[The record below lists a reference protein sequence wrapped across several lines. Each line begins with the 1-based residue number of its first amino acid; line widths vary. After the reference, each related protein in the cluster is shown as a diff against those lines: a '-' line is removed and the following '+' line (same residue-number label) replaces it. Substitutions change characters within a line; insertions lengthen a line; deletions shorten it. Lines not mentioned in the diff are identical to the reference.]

1 MTTHYDILGVSK
13 DAEETDIKKA
23 YRKLSLQYHP
33 DRNPDPSATEKY
45 KAINEAYEILSDSQ
59 RREQYNHE
67 LEFGSSGFPGG
78 GFPGGGF
85 PGGGFPGGGFPF
97 PGGMGGP
104 DIFNMMFG
112 GGFPGMGG
120 PGIRVFHS
128 NGGPGGI
135 EQLFQQLNRPQSI
148 HKTVSITLQ
157 DVYHGKTVPIEIERQ
172 SIANNSRS
180 IQKEIIHVS
189 IPPGVEENEIITLE
203 GQGHSIHDFKGDVK
217 INFKIENNT
226 IFTRQGQDIIYTH
239 KISLK
244 EALCGFSFE
253 IKHLSGKMMN
263 MNNIQNPTIIKP
275 GFKKIVPHLG
285 FQKGSHTG
293 NLIIEFLV
301 DFPEVLT
308 GEQIESLRQI
318 L

>member
-1 MTTHYDILGVSK
+1 MFNKENKMTTHYDILGVSK

-45 KAINEAYEILSDSQ
+45 KVINEAYEILSDSQ
-59 RREQYNHE
+59 KRQQYNHE
-67 LEFGSSGFPGG
+67 LEFGSS
-78 GFPGGGF
+78 GF

-120 PGIRVFHS
+120 MGGPGIRIFHS

-135 EQLFQQLNRPQSI
+135 EQLFQQMNRPQSI

-157 DVYHGKTVPIEIERQ
+157 DVYTGKTVPIEIERQ

-180 IQKEIIHVS
+180 IHKEIIHVS
-189 IPPGVEENEIITLE
+189 IPPGVDEHEIMTLE
-203 GQGHSIHDFKGDVK
+203 GQGHIIHDFQGDVK
-217 INFKIENNT
+217 INFKIENDT
-226 IFTRQGQDIIYTH
+226 IFTREGQDIVYTH
-239 KISLK
+239 HISLK
-244 EALCGFSFE
+244 DALCGFSFE
-253 IKHLSGKMMN
+253 IKHLSGKMLN
-263 MNNIQNPTIIKP
+263 LNNIQNPTVIKH

-285 FQKGSHTG
+285 FPKGSHKG
-293 NLIIEFLV
+293 NLVIEFLV

-308 GEQIESLRQI
+308 GEQIQSLREI